1 MALKLPP
8 LDARIPKWN
17 LDDLIERNCPICDFH
32 DTQTEYERPDQMKV
46 RLCDKCHTFYVCP
59 SPSGEQLQAFYEDYD
74 QNHRLAPKINPDRL
88 AASHDRVDPY
98 ADLRIKEL
106 SSLVTFKAARVL
118 DIGFGRCHF
127 LYCLKKLGAIPFGL
141 ELDTKAIEFA
151 RSLGIEVFQ
160 ENITEF
166 VSDTKFDIVA
176 LLDFVEHPLNPMDV
190 LRKSSEL
197 LVPGGLLVIWT
208 PNGHYSTFDKELTTF
223 RVDLDHMQY
232 LTSNSCHF
240 IASELNLHVVHLET
254 LGFPALEGIDGP
266 LSRKNTPVEVLGQF
280 IKAIPGFSLLNNLR
294 HELLRHKQDERRGS
308 YHLFCILQKPGQV

>member
-8 LDARIPKWN
+8 LDARIPQWN
-17 LDDLIERNCPICDFH
+17 LDDLIERTCPICDVY
-32 DTQTEYERPDQMKV
+32 DEKTEYERPDHLTI
-46 RLCDKCHTFYVCP
+46 RECTRCGTFFVCP
-59 SPSGEQLQAFYEDYD
+59 SPSGEQLQAFYESYD
-74 QNHRLAPKINPDRL
+74 QSHRPAPPIKPERL
-88 AASHDRVDPY
+88 AASYDNADPFG
-98 ADLRIKEL
+98 DIRIREL
-106 SSLVTFKAARVL
+106 SSLANIRGSRVL

-127 LYCLKKLGAIPFGL
+127 LYRLKKLGAIPFGL

-208 PNGHYSTFDKELTTF
+208 PNGHYSTLDKELTTF

-254 LGFPALEGIDGP
+254 LGFPALEGIDRP
-266 LSRKNTPVEVLGQF
+266 LSGKNTPVEVLGQF

-294 HELLRHKQDERRGS
+294 HELLGHKQDERRGS